1 MKITDLQTFIVGVPG
16 ADNTITSNWMFVK
29 VHTDAGITGLGE
41 GHVASKEPAVASAV
55 EALARNLIGQ
65 DPARIEGLW
74 QSMYRRPRWRG
85 GPVLASAIS
94 AVEIALWDIK
104 GKALGVPI
112 YQLLG
117 GACRDR
123 IRLYTHISG
132 DSPAGI
138 AGHAR
143 EMVEAG
149 FNGLKMTPDWVDE
162 HGVVALPAPIPLEV
176 ERVRAVRDA
185 VGDRVD
191 IMVDAHGRLTL
202 PQAAD
207 MGRRMEELDILFFEE
222 AAPPEDVD
230 ALEWLSRQT
239 SVPQATGERLFGKWA
254 FAEIINRHLVNYVQ
268 PDVVHVGGILEM
280 KKIAA
285 MAESRFVEMAPHNP
299 QSPVSTMA
307 SLHIDACSPACVI
320 QEYVHL
326 GPDLQSELFGGG
338 PVIRDGYATLPDRPG
353 LGIELNEAVAARY
366 PYAPIDRPDWSWED
380 GAVAEW

>member
-1 MKITDLQTFIVGVPG
+1 MKIIDLQTFMVGVPG
-16 ADNTITSNWMFVK
+16 ADGTLKSNWLFVK
-29 VHTDAGITGLGE
+29 IYTDEGVTGLGE
-41 GHVASKEPAVASAV
+41 GHIASKERAV
-55 EALARNLIGQ
+55 EAAVNDLARTLIGQ

-85 GPVLASAIS
+85 GPVLTSAIS
-94 AVEIALWDIK
+94 AIDIALWDIK
-104 GKALGVPI
+104 GKALGVPV

-123 IRLYTHISG
+123 IRLYTHIAG
-132 DSPAGI
+132 DAPAEI
-138 AGHAR
+138 AEHAR
-143 EMVEAG
+143 AMVEAG
-149 FNGLKMTPDWVDE
+149 FDGLKMTPAWVDE
-162 HGVVALPAPIPLEV
+162 HGVAALPPRIPFEV

-207 MGRRMEELDILFFEE
+207 LGRRLEELDILFYEE
-222 AAPPEDVD
+222 ATPPEDVD
-230 ALEWLSRQT
+230 SLEWLGRQT
-239 SVPQATGERLFGKWA
+239 SVPLATGERLFGKWA
-254 FAEIINRHLVNYVQ
+254 FADMINRHLVNYVQ
-268 PDVVHVGGILEM
+268 PDIVHVGGILEM

-299 QSPVSTMA
+299 QSLVSTMA

-320 QEYVHL
+320 QEYVHP
-326 GPDLQSELFGGG
+326 GQPFQAELFAGG
-338 PVIRDGYATLPDRPG
+338 PVIRDGYAELPDQPG
-353 LGIELNEAVAARY
+353 LGIELNEAAAARY
-366 PYAPIDRPDWSWED
+366 PYQPVDRPDWSWQD